1 MELGDPKDR
10 DGAAGNHDTGGPFAR
25 AGCSSAASQPG
36 VGRRRD
42 TMPPGLIDPGLD
54 LLAKIRLRVSRDDP
68 GAPQEPP
75 QVAADSQRGDQ
86 AQDSEDT
93 EGAAERGRSS
103 DAAPSDG
110 SVGDDAIASESRSAL
125 D

>member
-1 MELGDPKDR
+1 
-10 DGAAGNHDTGGPFAR
+10 
-25 AGCSSAASQPG
+25 
-36 VGRRRD
+36 
-42 TMPPGLIDPGLD
+42 MPPGLIDPGLD

-93 EGAAERGRSS
+93 EGASERGRSS